1 MTVIPDVD
9 GKGYTLE
16 AAMPFSAL
24 GFAPKEGQEILF
36 DLAVDDSSDGK
47 ARVRQLVWNGTA
59 RNSGDR
65 SAWARAV
72 FAK

>member
-1 MTVIPDVD
+1 MLVLPDGD

-16 AAMPFSAL
+16 AAVPFSAL
-24 GFAPKEGQEILF
+24 EFIPREGREIMF
-36 DLAVDDSSDGK
+36 DIAVDDSTDGK